1 MRKMSD
7 FQEQNS
13 PVLELLH
20 MPQINQLTA
29 KDKGDTQAGK
39 PMGKVFFSSSVPSF
53 LGGGGYWG
61 GGIEAGPSTQT
72 AMG

>member
-39 PMGKVFFSSSVPSF
+39 PMGKVFFLVLFRLSWGE
-53 LGGGGYWG
+53 GGTGG
-61 GGIEAGPSTQT
+61 EE
-72 AMG
+72 